1 MEDRFLKYS
10 KLYVLIFLLFLL
22 VPVLIG
28 LFIFLFW
35 GFSKLVSS
43 TLVDILFGLGIICI
57 PPALFAT
64 VHLIFFRRTKK
75 HPAAWVRYIS
85 YVFFAAGICSSIFVL
100 ITDLVAFFN
109 HYYTD
114 IAAYRCYSLIYM
126 TGNIAGL
133 FIIALLQAFTTQKEV
148 DWMDRKR

>member
-35 GFSKLVSS
+35 GFSKLISS
-43 TLVDILFGLGIICI
+43 TIVDIIFGLGIITI

-64 VHLIFFRRTKK
+64 IHLIFFSRTKK
-75 HPAAWVRYIS
+75 HPVAWVRYIS
-85 YVFFAAGICSSIFVL
+85 YVFFAAGVLSSIFVL
-100 ITDLVAFFN
+100 VTDLLAFFN

-114 IAAYRCYSLIYM
+114 IAAYNCYSLIYM

-133 FIIALLQAFTTQKEV
+133 FIIALMQAFTTQKEV
-148 DWMDRKR
+148 DWMDRQR

>member
-22 VPVLIG
+22 IPVMIG

-43 TLVDILFGLGIICI
+43 TIVDIIFGLGIITI
-57 PPALFAT
+57 PPALFST
-64 VHLIFFRRTKK
+64 VHLLFARRTKK
-75 HPAAWVRYIS
+75 HPAGWVRYIS
-85 YVFFAAGICSSIFVL
+85 YVFFTAGIISSIFVL
-100 ITDLVAFFN
+100 ITDLISFFG

-114 IAAYRCYSLIYM
+114 IAAYNCYSLSYL

-148 DWMDRKR
+148 DWMDRHR

>member
-22 VPVLIG
+22 IPVLIG
-28 LFIFLFW
+28 LAIFIFW

-43 TLVDILFGLGIICI
+43 TLVDIVFGLGIITI

-75 HPAAWVRYIS
+75 HPAGWVRYIS
-85 YVFFAAGICSSIFVL
+85 YVFFAAGFLCSIFVL
-100 ITDLVAFFN
+100 VTDLVAFFKQ
-109 HYYTD
+109 YSTD
-114 IAAYRCYSLIYM
+114 IAAYNCYSLIYM

-148 DWMDRKR
+148 DWMDRQR